1 MDITYSTAVMPFAL
15 RTHLSTLNRSVSS
28 VVRDALLRGDSMM
41 EIRIRAYLIRKGI
54 DPDAIDL
61 KALIDKNLS
70 FEDNIKNIEKALKS
84 ELKCP

>member
-1 MDITYSTAVMPFAL
+1 
-15 RTHLSTLNRSVSS
+15 
-28 VVRDALLRGDSMM
+28 MM